1 MASLLSSFWRTE
13 APKTA
18 VGVGCMPGE
27 AAKGTIQYMV
37 EREIRDK
44 LDEDPDFDRLKEM
57 KAYIEAMDFLKRD
70 GSTVDV
76 YFIDECIKNHKQRG
90 PASIISGASR
100 TTGASDVGSFSPSR
114 HTIGSATDSNAASEL
129 NRHQI
134 PFQLMTTDQRWRTV
148 IARKTTSG
156 SQNYISPRIAGQSG
170 FPSELDA
177 RIEIKLSL
185 LGEQM
190 YCVLQ
195 VREMDQE
202 MLLAEALVVKF
213 SGYRADYQLDDYF
226 NESTV
231 HESTEQS
238 SSTATGLPQGPRNR
252 NAMSSMHS
260 RDDRSEAGMSNASN
274 RNGNEDYDREHH
286 VMLDAVEH
294 LIQKDRYRMA
304 GRKMT

>member
-76 YFIDECIKNHKQRG
+76 YSSTN
-90 PASIISGASR
+90 ASR
-100 TTGASDVGSFSPSR
+100 ITSSAVRHPSYR
-114 HTIGSATDSNAASEL
+114 AHPELPAQATNAASEL

-231 HESTEQS
+231 HESTAIFVHSDRFAPGPEE
-238 SSTATGLPQGPRNR
+238 PQR
-252 NAMSSMHS
+252 
-260 RDDRSEAGMSNASN
+260 
-274 RNGNEDYDREHH
+274 Y
-286 VMLDAVEH
+286 VEH
-294 LIQKDRYRMA
+294 A
-304 GRKMT
+304 